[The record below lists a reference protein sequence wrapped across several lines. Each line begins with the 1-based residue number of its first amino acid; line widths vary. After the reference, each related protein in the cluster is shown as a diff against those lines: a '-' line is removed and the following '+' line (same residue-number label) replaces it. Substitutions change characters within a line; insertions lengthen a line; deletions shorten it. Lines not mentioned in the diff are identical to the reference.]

1 MVITFSRISD
11 FPGGWFAGAFSP
23 SLLPSSE
30 FEVGLKR
37 FAKGQGEVEHY
48 QEIATEVTL
57 VVEGTCLLAGRQ
69 LSEGDIA
76 VIPPGVSASFEALSD
91 VILVVVKTPS
101 IPSDKIIGEA
111 GISYG

>member
-11 FPGGWFAGAFSP
+11 FPGGCFAGNFSP
-23 SLLPSSE
+23 SLLPSRE

-37 FAKGQGEVEHY
+37 FTKGQVEAEHF
-48 QEIATEVTL
+48 QEIATEITL

-69 LSEGDIA
+69 LSDGDIA
-76 VIPPGVSASFEALSD
+76 VIPPGISASFVALSD
-91 VILVVVKTPS
+91 ITLVVVKSPS

-111 GISYG
+111 RISYG